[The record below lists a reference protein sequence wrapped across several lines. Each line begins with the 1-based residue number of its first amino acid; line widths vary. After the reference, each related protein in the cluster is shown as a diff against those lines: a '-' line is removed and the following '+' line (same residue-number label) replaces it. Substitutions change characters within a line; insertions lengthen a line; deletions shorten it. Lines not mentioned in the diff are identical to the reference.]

1 MFICLVLF
9 CEIWIYDFM
18 IYKCILIVIEMLKK
32 NIFYNI
38 VDFDGN

>member
-1 MFICLVLF
+1 MFIGLVLF

-32 NIFYNI
+32 FIFYNI

>member
-1 MFICLVLF
+1 MFIGLVLF

-18 IYKCILIVIEMLKK
+18 IYKCILIVIKMFKK